1 MWPPASA
8 GQPPSM
14 HPGHPGTPT
23 AHDPFANHPFGAV
36 AGCGCAAA
44 RSLATIGGRCDR
56 HTRPAML
63 PHNMPTAQASA
74 FRYSPHTQELH
85 GHALAPVTGGAVFH
99 PAGSACLAGPYS
111 SVNSLLGQLHAERV
125 AAGERSHTHAH
136 IAASST
142 SSILPR
148 ASPRPAPRGLQPSR
162 SLVWQARA
170 SLGTKGLRKTTRCR
184 QTPTVVRF
192 AGQGPRASKHL
203 LYRTTVCAQCG
214 GNVWELPPRAAAPP
228 RGPGGSIDGM

>member
-44 RSLATIGGRCDR
+44 RVLATIGGRCDR

-85 GHALAPVTGGAVFH
+85 GHALAPVNAGGAMFH
-99 PAGSACLAGPYS
+99 PAGSAACLAGPYS

-125 AAGERSHTHAH
+125 AAGERPHTHAH
-136 IAASST
+136 IAASFT
-142 SSILPR
+142 SSILTR
-148 ASPRPAPRGLQPSR
+148 ASGPASRSTRGLQLSR

-170 SLGTKGLRKTTRCR
+170 SLGTKGMRKKTRCR
-184 QTPTVVRF
+184 QTPTVMRF
-192 AGQGPRASKHL
+192 AGQGARASKHPYYIMGL
-203 LYRTTVCAQCG
+203 LCG
-214 GNVWELPPRAAAPP
+214 GRPP
-228 RGPGGSIDGM
+228 RGAAGWMGCK

>member
-44 RSLATIGGRCDR
+44 RVLATIGGRCDR

-85 GHALAPVTGGAVFH
+85 GHALAPVNTGGAMFH
-99 PAGSACLAGPYS
+99 PAGSAACLAGPYS

-125 AAGERSHTHAH
+125 AAGERPHTHAH
-136 IAASST
+136 IAASFT
-142 SSILPR
+142 SSILP
-148 ASPRPAPRGLQPSR
+148 PRVPASR
-162 SLVWQARA
+162 S
-170 SLGTKGLRKTTRCR
+170 T
-184 QTPTVVRF
+184 
-192 AGQGPRASKHL
+192 
-203 LYRTTVCAQCG
+203 
-214 GNVWELPPRAAAPP
+214 RAATESLACVAGA
-228 RGPGGSIDGM
+228 RESWHERDEEEDTL